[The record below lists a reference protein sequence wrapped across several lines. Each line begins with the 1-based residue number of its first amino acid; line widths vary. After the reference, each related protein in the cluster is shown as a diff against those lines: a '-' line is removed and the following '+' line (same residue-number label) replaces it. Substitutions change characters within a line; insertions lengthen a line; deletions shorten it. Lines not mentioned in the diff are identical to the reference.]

1 MNQAPSD
8 EGAFDGQGSPLSVQ
22 TNKNKTIIGCY
33 QIEIYIKHSAP
44 SEEGAV
50 ERSKTEGVKKVIS
63 IIITPSVIFCE
74 KMTAPS
80 EMGRKHELNLI

>member
-33 QIEIYIKHSAP
+33 QINDNMRIKP
-44 SEEGAV
+44 SSDEEGGTLQA
-50 ERSKTEGVKKVIS
+50 
-63 IIITPSVIFCE
+63 
-74 KMTAPS
+74 
-80 EMGRKHELNLI
+80 